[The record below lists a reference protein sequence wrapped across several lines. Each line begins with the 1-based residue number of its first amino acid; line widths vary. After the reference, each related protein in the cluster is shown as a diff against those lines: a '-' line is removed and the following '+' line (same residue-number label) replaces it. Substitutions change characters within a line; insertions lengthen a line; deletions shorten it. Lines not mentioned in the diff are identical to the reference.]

1 MKLIKSLGIAGLVIG
16 SFAFSVFAG
25 ENCSVA
31 EKAACKA
38 KTATVST
45 VSNSKDGASC
55 SAKTASVKT
64 VQNAK
69 TCTKAE
75 KAACAS
81 KTASK
86 VAEVEINSDNA
97 PETVAKTVSNTVKTA
112 KAKVRTN

>member
-25 ENCSVA
+25 ENCSSVA
-31 EKAACKA
+31 AKAACKA
-38 KTATVST
+38 KAATVST

-81 KTASK
+81 K
-86 VAEVEINSDNA
+86 VAEVEVNSDNA
-97 PETVAKTVSNTVKTA
+97 LETVAKTVTNTAKTA
-112 KAKVRTN
+112 KAKIRTN